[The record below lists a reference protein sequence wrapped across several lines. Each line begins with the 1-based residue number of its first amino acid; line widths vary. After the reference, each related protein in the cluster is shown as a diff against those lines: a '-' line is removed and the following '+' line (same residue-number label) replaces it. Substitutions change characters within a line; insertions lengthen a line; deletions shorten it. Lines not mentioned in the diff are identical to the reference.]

1 MTRLGGQNSANG
13 PGYAAR
19 QGKKLGPPMRIDPT
33 NHPWMVAPET
43 RRLLAALGE
52 GRFVGGAVRN
62 ALLGIPVTDI
72 DVGVPMPPDE
82 TVKLLEKAE
91 IKFIPSGQEH
101 GTVTAILGGQPF
113 EITSLRRDIET
124 DGRHAIVA
132 FTDDWKED
140 SNRRDFTM
148 NALYATPEGEVFD
161 YHGGV
166 QDLVAGR
173 VRFVGD
179 PAMRIREDYL
189 RILRLFRFHAWFGK
203 GEMDAEALRA
213 AAGAK
218 AGLAQLSGE
227 RIAKELLRL
236 LECPNPV
243 PALRM
248 MAASGILSELLP
260 YALNLSRLEQLVGIE
275 TEEQFRPD
283 ALLRL
288 AALLPDEV
296 EAARSVAERLRLS
309 NAERVRLEALA
320 VPGDKIPAQLSAAEV
335 RRLLYRVGVPRF
347 CDLVLLTWAG
357 APRGSAAI
365 HWRMLLSIA
374 DGWER
379 PRFPLTGH
387 EAMAAGVA
395 EGPEVGRVLGLVEA
409 WWLEQDFATDKAQLI
424 EKLKSLIGTVS

>member
-1 MTRLGGQNSANG
+1 MKIDSA
-13 PGYAAR
+13 
-19 QGKKLGPPMRIDPT
+19 K
-33 NHPWMVAPET
+33 HPWMTTPET

-72 DVGVPMPPDE
+72 DIAVPMPPEE
-82 TVKLLEKAE
+82 TVKRLEKAE
-91 IKFIPSGQEH
+91 IKFVATGWEH

-113 EITSLRRDIET
+113 EVTSLRRDVET

-132 FTDDWKED
+132 FTDDWEED
-140 SNRRDFTM
+140 STRRDFTM
-148 NALYATPEGEVFD
+148 NALYASADGEIFD
-161 YHGGV
+161 YHGGI
-166 QDLVAGR
+166 QDLIAGR

-179 PAMRIREDYL
+179 PAQRIREDYL
-189 RILRLFRFHAWFGK
+189 RVLRLFRFHACYGK
-203 GEMDAEALRA
+203 GEMDADALRA
-213 AAGAK
+213 AAAAK
-218 AGLAQLSGE
+218 QGLGQLSGE

-236 LECPNPV
+236 LECSNPV

-260 YALNLSRLEQLVGIE
+260 YALRLPRLEQLVGIE
-275 TEEQFRPD
+275 AENQFPPD

-296 EAARSVAERLRLS
+296 DAARKVAERLKFS
-309 NAERVRLEALA
+309 NAERARLEALA
-320 VPGDKIPAQLSAAEV
+320 LPGDKIAPHSSAAEV
-335 RRLLYRVGVPRF
+335 RRLLYRIGAPRF
-347 CDLVLLTWAG
+347 RDLVLLSWA
-357 APRGSAAI
+357 ASPRGPVM

-395 EGPEVGRVLGLVEA
+395 EGPEVGRLLDLVEA
-409 WWLEQDFATDKAQLI
+409 WWLDEDFAPDHAQLM
-424 EKLKSLIGTVS
+424 EKLKSLIGTAS